1 MSLISGTF
9 KIPLKSQKA
18 VGVCASRGAR
28 LYVLSDAPGKADG
41 RYQEDATSI
50 HALQLDTSELKQAL
64 DDRDVEWD
72 PEKSGTDFLA
82 RQTAFFGI
90 YDG

>member
-1 MSLISGTF
+1 MS
-9 KIPLKSQKA
+9 
-18 VGVCASRGAR
+18 
-28 LYVLSDAPGKADG
+28 

-50 HALQLDTSELKQAL
+50 HALQLEPSELKQAL
-64 DDRDVEWD
+64 EEKDVEWD
-72 PEKSGTDFLA
+72 PSKAGTDFLA